1 MNMSGMNRIYE
12 SIMASSSPSPTA
24 AAAAADTNVMNVEVD

>member
-12 SIMASSSPSPTA
+12 SIMASSSHSPT